1 MAFASSSGLG
11 VEEGFLAGR
20 RGEKEVKVTGIQ
32 EPSEMLNQNYFL
44 KNRDS
49 APFADNQHIFQKILQ
64 KNLQNKKKCVSLQPV

>member
-32 EPSEMLNQNYFL
+32 EPKLFPEKSG
-44 KNRDS
+44 
-49 APFADNQHIFQKILQ
+49 
-64 KNLQNKKKCVSLQPV
+64 